1 MKKPPAPSA
10 LPTSS
15 AGEARDESGHLIRAL
30 HGKTLAH
37 IVEALVAD
45 LGWSGLAERVRI
57 NCFVHDPSVK
67 SSLTFLRRTPWAR
80 AEVEA
85 LYVERAIFH
94 QREATENEHE
104 R

>member
-1 MKKPPAPSA
+1 MKSTSPARPARPAPA
-10 LPTSS
+10 TD
-15 AGEARDESGHLIRAL
+15 EARDESGHLVRAL

-37 IVEALVAD
+37 IVETLLAD
-45 LGWSGLAERVRI
+45 LGWEGLAERVRI

-85 LYVERAIFH
+85 LYVERALFH
-94 QREATENEHE
+94 QRNAQNP
-104 R
+104 